1 VRNPT
6 LHAALEDFATDA
18 AVTLGEQIATGAE
31 VPFEL
36 EPAAGG
42 RGPALYC
49 YRALTE
55 VFIDERQALLQT
67 LTSYAPAAAA
77 LAAVPGLELYLELRG
92 VLPVPRAP
100 REQADSALQVILEQ
114 VFAERTEFTFDRRRF
129 EQAYAELESTA
140 YEGRS
145 MTIVIAPLLG
155 LALDPDTAELPLG
168 DGLSLVRGET
178 LQDAPAEAVWGTAG
192 TDAAAEPNVL
202 ALLTVDHAR
211 AGQPPLSLARTRFRR
226 LLTALRLFERGG
238 YATGPLAFVRTDR
251 GPWRSAALG
260 GSGRPRLVTLLG
272 AAQEDEFRAFCSL
285 VARRGPGRPGTAGG
299 GGELAWALARFEM
312 GCERFAPFE
321 ALTDYLLALRALL
334 EPEGPQSGRLAGRV
348 AMLCAAPAQRGR
360 VTERIAQAIELE
372 QAVITGAPVGP
383 TGVDAL
389 VGELCEHLRALLRD
403 AICGHL
409 DPDLRRVADDL
420 LAEAVS
426 LTA

>member
-1 VRNPT
+1 MRNPT
-6 LHAALEDFATDA
+6 LHAALQDFATDA
-18 AVTLGEQIATGAE
+18 AVALGEQIAAGAE

-36 EPAAGG
+36 EPAAGS

-55 VFIDERQALLQT
+55 VFIDERQALLHA

-77 LAAVPGLELYLELRG
+77 LAAVPGLEQYLELRG
-92 VLPVPRAP
+92 VLPMPRAP
-100 REQADSALQVILEQ
+100 REQADAALQLVLEQ
-114 VFAERTEFTFDRRRF
+114 VFAERNEFSFDRRRF
-129 EQAYAELESTA
+129 DQAYAELEATA

-145 MTIVIAPLLG
+145 MTVVIAPLLG
-155 LALDPDTAELPLG
+155 LALDPDTVELPIG
-168 DGLSLVRGET
+168 DGLSLLRGET
-178 LQDAPAEAVWGTAG
+178 LEDAPAEAVWGTGG
-192 TDAAAEPNVL
+192 TDAAPEPNVL

-211 AGQPPLSLARTRFRR
+211 AGQPPLSLARSRFRR

-238 YATGPLAFVRTDR
+238 YATGPVAFVRTDR

-260 GSGRPRLVTLLG
+260 ASGRPRLVTLLG

-285 VARRGPGRPGTAGG
+285 VARRGPGQSGSVGG
-299 GGELAWALARFEM
+299 GGEFPWALARFEM

-348 AMLCAAPAQRGR
+348 AMLCATPGERGR
-360 VTERIAQAIELE
+360 VTEAVARAIELE
-372 QAVITGAPVGP
+372 HAVITGAPVGP
-383 TGVDAL
+383 SGADAL

-403 AICGHL
+403 VICGHL
-409 DPDLRRVADDL
+409 DPDLRLVADEL

-426 LTA
+426 LSR